1 MILVVNLLNGK
12 DEIYF
17 VQPMNATDDEGLFIA
32 FQTEGS
38 HTKEQDTLDESTK
51 SGRIVGYG
59 TKSESVELSFYAAD
73 DDPGQKAIEA
83 AFDNEEAIKV
93 WKVNLNLNKNGKHD
107 SEYGHAIIENLEKSA
122 PQDGFIE
129 VSTTLPVLGKTQRGE
144 LNALDPAFIAQIRS
158 TAGAD
163 SFKQFGELNK
173 KVETP

>member
-1 MILVVNLLNGK
+1 MVNLLNGK
-12 DEIYF
+12 DEIYII
-17 VQPMNATDDEGLFIA
+17 QSMDSTDTKGQFIA

-59 TKSESVELSFYAAD
+59 TKSESIELSYYAAD
-73 DDPGQKAIEA
+73 DDPGQNAIEE
-83 AFDNEEAIKV
+83 AFDNEEAIQV
-93 WKVNLNLNKNGKHD
+93 WKVNLNLNKNGKHN
-107 SEYGHAIIENLEKSA
+107 SEYGHSIIENLEKSS

-129 VSTTLPVLGKTQRGE
+129 VSTTLPVLGKTFKGE
-144 LNALDPAFIAQIRS
+144 LPAFDPEFIDQIRS
-158 TAGAD
+158 AAGAD

>member
-1 MILVVNLLNGK
+1 MVNLLNGK
-12 DEIYF
+12 DEVYF
-17 VQPMNATDDEGLFIA
+17 VQTMKSTDTEGSFVA

-38 HTKEQDTLDESTK
+38 HTKEQDSLDESTK

-59 TKSESVELSFYAAD
+59 TKSETIELSYYAAD
-73 DDPGQKAIEA
+73 DDPGQKDIEA
-83 AFDNEEAIKV
+83 AYDNEEAVQV

-129 VSTTLPVLGKTQRGE
+129 VSTTLPVLGKTFKDE
-144 LNALDPAFIAQIRS
+144 LDPLDPAFIAKIRS

-163 SFKQFGELNK
+163 GFKQFGELNK
-173 KVETP
+173 KVDTP

>member
-1 MILVVNLLNGK
+1 MANLLNGK

-17 VQPMNATDDEGLFIA
+17 VQPMNATEEEGLFVA

-59 TKSESVELSFYAAD
+59 TKNETIELTFFAAD

-83 AFDNEEAIKV
+83 AFDNEEAVQV

-107 SEYGHAIIENLEKSA
+107 SEYGHAIIESLEKSA

-129 VSTTLPVLGKTQRGE
+129 VSTSLPILGKTHKDE
-144 LNALDPAFIAQIRS
+144 LDALDPAFIAQIRS
-158 TAGAD
+158 AAGAD

>member
-1 MILVVNLLNGK
+1 MFRMDLLNGK
-12 DEIYF
+12 DEVFI
-17 VQPMNATDDEGLFIA
+17 VQPIKATDQKGLFIA

-38 HTKEQDTLDESTK
+38 HTKEQDSLDESTK

-59 TKSESVELSFYAAD
+59 TKSESFELSFYAAD

-83 AFDNEEAIKV
+83 AFDNEEAIQV

-107 SEYGHAIIENLEKSA
+107 AEYGHAIIESLEKSA

-129 VSTTLPVLGKTQRGE
+129 VSTTLPVLGKTFRDE
-144 LNALDPAFIAQIRS
+144 LEPLDPELIAQIRS
-158 TAGAD
+158 AAGAD

>member
-1 MILVVNLLNGK
+1 MVLVVNLLNGK
-12 DEIYF
+12 DEIYI
-17 VQPMNATDDEGLFIA
+17 VQAMDSTDTKGQFIA

-59 TKSESVELSFYAAD
+59 TKSESIELSYYAAD
-73 DDPGQKAIEA
+73 DDPGQNSIEE
-83 AFDNEEAIKV
+83 AFDNEEAIQV

-129 VSTTLPVLGKTQRGE
+129 VSTTLPVLGKTFKGE
-144 LNALDPAFIAQIRS
+144 LPAFDPEFIAQIRS
-158 TAGAD
+158 AAGAD
-163 SFKQFGELNK
+163 SFKKFGELNK
-173 KVETP
+173 VDTP

>member
-1 MILVVNLLNGK
+1 MVNLLNGK
-12 DEIYF
+12 DEIYI
-17 VQPMNATDDEGLFIA
+17 VQAMDSTDTKGQFIA

-59 TKSESVELSFYAAD
+59 TKSESIELSYYAAD
-73 DDPGQKAIEA
+73 DDPGQNSIEE
-83 AFDNEEAIKV
+83 AFDNEEAIQV

-129 VSTTLPVLGKTQRGE
+129 VSTTLPVLGKTFKGE
-144 LNALDPAFIAQIRS
+144 LPAFDPEFIAQIRS
-158 TAGAD
+158 AAGAD

>member
-1 MILVVNLLNGK
+1 MKAQSQVVLL
-12 DEIYF
+12 
-17 VQPMNATDDEGLFIA
+17 
-32 FQTEGS
+32 
-38 HTKEQDTLDESTK
+38 DTAQK
-51 SGRIVGYG
+51 C
-59 TKSESVELSFYAAD
+59 ESVELSFYAAD
-73 DDPGQKAIEA
+73 NDPGQKAIEA
-83 AFDNEEAIKV
+83 AFDNEEAIQV

-129 VSTTLPVLGKTQRGE
+129 VSTTLPVLGKTQKGE
-144 LNALDPAFIAQIRS
+144 LNALDPAFIDQIRS

>member
-1 MILVVNLLNGK
+1 MVNLLNGK
-12 DEIYF
+12 DEIYI
-17 VQPMNATDDEGLFIA
+17 VQAMDSTDTKGQFIA

-59 TKSESVELSFYAAD
+59 TKSESIELSYYAAD
-73 DDPGQKAIEA
+73 DDPGQNAIEE
-83 AFDNEEAIKV
+83 AFDNEEAIQV

-129 VSTTLPVLGKTQRGE
+129 VSTALPVLGKTHKGE
-144 LNALDPAFIAQIRS
+144 LPAFDPEFIAQIRS
-158 TAGAD
+158 AAGAD